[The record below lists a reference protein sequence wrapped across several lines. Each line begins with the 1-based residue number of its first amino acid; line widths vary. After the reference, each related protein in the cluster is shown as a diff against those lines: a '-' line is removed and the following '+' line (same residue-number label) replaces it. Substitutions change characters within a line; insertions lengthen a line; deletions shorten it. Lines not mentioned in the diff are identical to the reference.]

1 MPINLFD
8 ISTFQDAVVTVMGLG
23 RFKQGSG
30 IGAAKWLMRH
40 GAQLVI
46 TDLKT
51 QEEMR
56 ESIDEISHWY
66 DAYRSQ
72 FPDRTIYHPLFVLA
86 EHRAEDFTDVDL
98 VVQNPGVPRESEF
111 VQLAREHRVPIESDM
126 SLFFRYCPFS
136 IYAITGTR
144 GKSTTTA
151 LLGEMFKGIHPKTV
165 VAGNISRSPLED
177 LDWLLEEKSPVPVVL
192 ELSSWQI
199 ESLENIDRAPEIA
212 ILTNIFPDHL
222 NRYASL
228 EAYAQA
234 KMQLFRH
241 CKEGQYAVLNAD
253 HEMVRV
259 LSDQIACKKYW
270 FSETETDTTPTDA
283 KALVGK
289 KVAKNIGLPRSSEF
303 LGTFVPSVFLRDG
316 QIVCSV
322 EGKEHVLG
330 DTATMALKGTHNLLN
345 ALAAS
350 LSAHLAGVPAEAIS
364 AALKSFQGLPGRQE
378 IVKEVRGVAYVNDT
392 TATSPDGVIAAL
404 DRFGAGKQIV
414 LITGGT
420 TKGLPYGSMGE
431 KVAESCKYVVYL
443 AGNATPDIQAAVG
456 QTIPSVVVK
465 SMDEAVKLASK
476 QATEGDT
483 VLMSPG
489 ATSFEMFKNEF
500 DRGEQFV
507 EAVQKVKE

>member
-1 MPINLFD
+1 MSLNLSD
-8 ISTFQDAVVTVMGLG
+8 ISSFQDAVVTVMGLG

-46 TDLKT
+46 TDLKN

-56 ESIDEISHWY
+56 ESVDEISHWY
-66 DAYRSQ
+66 DVYRGQ
-72 FPDRTIYHPLFVLA
+72 FPDRTIYQPLFVLA
-86 EHRAEDFTDVDL
+86 EHRAEDFADVDL

-111 VQLAREHRVPIESDM
+111 VQLAREQNVPIESDM
-126 SLFFRYCPFS
+126 SLFFRYCPFP

-177 LDWLLEEKSPVPVVL
+177 LDWLLLEKSPVPVVL

-212 ILTNIFPDHL
+212 VLTNIFPDHL

-228 EAYAQA
+228 EAYAQS

-241 CKEGQYAVLNAD
+241 SKEGQRAVLNAD
-253 HEMVRV
+253 HEMVRI
-259 LSDQIACKKYW
+259 LSDQITCKKYW
-270 FSETETDTTPTDA
+270 FSEHDF
-283 KALVGK
+283 
-289 KVAKNIGLPRSSEF
+289 S
-303 LGTFVPSVFLRDG
+303 GTFPPSGGTPPTAVVVPSEKEGVFLRRG
-316 QIVCSV
+316 QIICVV

-350 LSAHLAGVPAEAIS
+350 LSAHLAGVPADAIS
-364 AALKSFQGLPGRQE
+364 AALRSFQGLPGRQE

-404 DRFGAGKQIV
+404 DRFGRGKQIV

-431 KVAESCKYVVYL
+431 KVAKTCKYVVYL

-456 QTIPSVVVK
+456 QAIPSVVAM
-465 SMDEAVKLASK
+465 SMEEAVKLASK

-507 EAVQKVKE
+507 EAVKKVKE